1 MWGILVALISGA
13 LMSIQGVFNT
23 EVTKQSSIWA
33 AAGWVQLSAFVTCVL
48 LYFYT
53 GRGEIMGMFSVD
65 RKYMLLGGVMGAFI
79 TWTVIKSMDGLG
91 PAKATLL
98 IVVTQ
103 IIVAYGIELF
113 GLFGVE
119 RAGFEWKKL
128 IGALIAIAGI
138 VIFRY

>member
-1 MWGILVALISGA
+1 
-13 LMSIQGVFNT
+13 MSIQGVFNT

-48 LYFYT
+48 LYFFT